1 MKYLALEGSNGKYF
15 NAVKRVWRGKIGHLE
30 KSGNKSELVRDKAE
44 LTRWKNDL
52 EAALWDAKT
61 AKRLMNLNARAE
73 ALQKLRAFLEEA
85 WSLMGPSFIEAT
97 AEKEAAA
104 RVPKLAA
111 NEEDKL
117 VAGKGKVSNFTMTTC
132 CVLMILY
139 S

>member
-1 MKYLALEGSNGKYF
+1 MEERFGDSALGCQ
-15 NAVKRVWRGKIGHLE
+15 
-30 KSGNKSELVRDKAE
+30 
-44 LTRWKNDL
+44 
-52 EAALWDAKT
+52 T
-61 AKRLMNLNARAE
+61 AKRLMNLNTRAE

-104 RVPKLAA
+104 RVPKLAT